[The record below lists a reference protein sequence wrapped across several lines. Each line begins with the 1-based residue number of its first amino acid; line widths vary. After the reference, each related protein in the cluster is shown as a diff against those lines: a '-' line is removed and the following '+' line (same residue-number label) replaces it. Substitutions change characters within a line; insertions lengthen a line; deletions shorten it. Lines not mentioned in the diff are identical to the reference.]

1 MLSHRPRGNSW
12 PQSHK
17 SPVSPG
23 SHSSPASRL
32 SLHPKRVITLQRPPL
47 TSHQSLLTSH
57 NVVGDDNVPEVDRP
71 FGRNK
76 LASILVPVMRTPWLF
91 FQIFFGLVVT
101 SNSQTAAQ
109 GGAETPTSF
118 IDNAMRL
125 REEVLFK
132 LEPGA
137 IQRSFTDTAP
147 GKYFWHTNIVTT
159 TFWIGEGSS
168 GNNPVPNES
177 SAWDLNW
184 SRNYGGLDLPE
195 IGDRQGFLPAKF
207 VPRQNPF
214 YIALPYNDVAGG
226 KTKPEAA
233 QIIPWFKATFVRS
246 GQSVLKGRWLA
257 VRKGSRTCYAQWE
270 DVGPFRTDH
279 WEYVFGNDRP
289 RPNLN
294 RGAGLDIS
302 PAVRDY
308 LHLQATD
315 ATDWKFVEASE
326 VPPGPW
332 ALYGDNNTFV
342 IDRRKREQDVA
353 KRQ

>member
-1 MLSHRPRGNSW
+1 
-12 PQSHK
+12 
-17 SPVSPG
+17 
-23 SHSSPASRL
+23 
-32 SLHPKRVITLQRPPL
+32 
-47 TSHQSLLTSH
+47 
-57 NVVGDDNVPEVDRP
+57 
-71 FGRNK
+71 
-76 LASILVPVMRTPWLF
+76 MRTPGLF
-91 FQIFFGLVVT
+91 FQIFFGLAVT
-101 SNSQTAAQ
+101 SNSQTAAE

-118 IDNAMRL
+118 IDNAMKL

-132 LEPGA
+132 LEPGG
-137 IQRSFTDTAP
+137 IQRSLTDAVS

-168 GNNPVPNES
+168 GNNPVPNAQ

-184 SRNYGGLDLPE
+184 SRDYGGSDLPE
-195 IGDRQGFLPAKF
+195 SGDRQGFLPAKF

-233 QIIPWFKATFVRS
+233 QIIPWFKATFVKS

-257 VRKGSRTCYAQWE
+257 VRKGIRTCYAQWE
-270 DVGPFRTDH
+270 DVGPFQTDH

-308 LHLQATD
+308 LRLEPTD
-315 ATDWKFVEASE
+315 ATDWRFVEASE

-353 KRQ
+353 RRQ

>member
-1 MLSHRPRGNSW
+1 M
-12 PQSHK
+12 
-17 SPVSPG
+17 
-23 SHSSPASRL
+23 
-32 SLHPKRVITLQRPPL
+32 
-47 TSHQSLLTSH
+47 
-57 NVVGDDNVPEVDRP
+57 
-71 FGRNK
+71 
-76 LASILVPVMRTPWLF
+76 VMRTPGLF
-91 FQIFFGLVVT
+91 LQIFFGLVVT
-101 SNSQTAAQ
+101 SNSQTTAE

-118 IDNAMRL
+118 VDNAMKL

-132 LEPGA
+132 LEPGS
-137 IQRSFTDTAP
+137 IQRGFTDTVPAQ
-147 GKYFWHTNIVTT
+147 YFWHTNIVTT
-159 TFWIGEGSS
+159 TFWIGEASG

-177 SAWDLNW
+177 SAWDSNW

-195 IGDRQGFLPAKF
+195 SGDRQGFLPAKF

-214 YIALPYNDVAGG
+214 YIALPYNDISGG

-233 QIIPWFKATFVRS
+233 QIIPWFKAAFVRS

-270 DVGPFRTDH
+270 DVGPFQTDH

-308 LHLQATD
+308 LHLSETD
-315 ATDWKFVEASE
+315 ATDWKFLEASE

-332 ALYGDNNTFV
+332 TLYGDNNTFV
-342 IDRRKREQDVA
+342 IDRRKREQEIA